1 MYPLKPVSGPGRRRM
16 LVAQIRP
23 LQIYLIAT
31 TVLYA
36 TGVAFT
42 LFPVRDGATLSNPT
56 GGIIA
61 VALGIAALVYLAHQP
76 NRPLPAILA
85 AIIATPAV
93 MAFHRL
99 IAAEYSCLMAAMF
112 LAMHLRA
119 FYRPK
124 LAWSLILSLTLA
136 CTVALAVA
144 PAPKAATTY
153 VMVPIA
159 IIGAAEAFGVVARGL
174 MAAACTDPLT
184 GLLNRAGWD
193 IACADLLA
201 RSRSSSTAVTVIAID
216 LDGFKQ
222 INDTY
227 GHAAGDAHL
236 VERAESWASVLP
248 RGALLARLG
257 GDEFAACIATK
268 DGTLVEDFLKAAR
281 ELAPDASIGT
291 ATDPGDTADLTALW
305 NRADAALY
313 AVKGNGRGA

>member
-1 MYPLKPVSGPGRRRM
+1 M

-31 TVLYA
+31 TALYA

-42 LFPVRDGATLSNPT
+42 LFPVRENATLANPI
-56 GGIIA
+56 GGIVA
-61 VALGIAALVYLAHQP
+61 VVLGIAALVYLARQP

-99 IAAEYSCLMAAMF
+99 IVAEYSCLMAAMF

-124 LAWSLILSLTLA
+124 IAWALILSLTAA

-153 VMVPIA
+153 FIVPIA
-159 IIGAAEAFGVVARGL
+159 IIGAAEAFGLVARGL

-201 RSRSSSTAVTVIAID
+201 RSRSAAIAVTVIAID
-216 LDGFKQ
+216 LDGFKS

-227 GHAAGDAHL
+227 GHTAGDAHL
-236 VERAESWASVLP
+236 VERAERWASVLP
-248 RGALLARLG
+248 KGALLARLG
-257 GDEFAACIATK
+257 GDEFAACIATR
-268 DGTLVEDFLKAAR
+268 DTAIVDRFVRAAK

-291 ATDPGDTADLTALW
+291 AAQPGDTADLAELW

-313 AVKGNGRGA
+313 AAKGGGRSG